1 MLAFRDVVALPLLVV
16 VAAAVVAVVGD
27 VLEVSAAR
35 ACAGPS
41 QKKASALVLQD
52 FQAASARCRGYQTA
66 SPSVGELALQLE
78 DILEALRIS
87 SVVVAAEVAQEQQLA
102 GYSSADLESFQ
113 ASGRSES
120 DSRSA
125 DPVADA
131 AGDVEFAGDAAA
143 ACGCSASSAS
153 VQ

>member
-1 MLAFRDVVALPLLVV
+1 MLVVVV
-16 VAAAVVAVVGD
+16 VAAAVVAVVGG
-27 VLEVSAAR
+27 VLGVSAAR

-52 FQAASARCRGYQTA
+52 FQAASARCRDYQTA

-78 DILEALRIS
+78 DILEASRIS
-87 SVVVAAEVAQEQQLA
+87 TVVAEVAQAQQPA
-102 GYSSADLESFQ
+102 GYSSADLVSFQ

-120 DSRSA
+120 DSRSV

-131 AGDVEFAGDAAA
+131 AGDVEFVEDAAA
-143 ACGCSASSAS
+143 ARGCSASSAS
-153 VQ
+153 VQLLRPED